1 MKLTLTRISSLVLLA
16 AVAVSCSRDEQ
27 GIAPATPTATS
38 VSSDAATRDSNLA
51 MGNPSGAVTD
61 ATNSPNNYLMTKTQY
76 TLSYSRDKGKANWV
90 SWHLS
95 SAWVGSTPRQD
106 NFAADAALPSTWFRA
121 TTSSYTGSGFDRGHN
136 CPSADRT
143 GSVADNTA
151 TFLMTNMMPQS
162 ANNNQRTWAGLE
174 NYCRTLVNAGNEV
187 YIICGSYGSG
197 GTGLNGYATTI
208 AGGKITVPSN
218 CWKVVVVLPEGSSDA
233 SRVTT
238 ATRIIAI
245 NTPNNQTLAT
255 TWGSYRT
262 TVDAIEA
269 ATGYNILSAVNS
281 TVQATIESRVDTG
294 PTS

>member
-1 MKLTLTRISSLVLLA
+1 MKLTFSRISSLVLLTA
-16 AVAVSCSRDEQ
+16 LAVSCSKDEQ
-27 GIAPATPTATS
+27 NAPTVPTAA
-38 VSSDAATRDSNLA
+38 VVNQDATRDSHLA
-51 MGNPSGAVTD
+51 MGNPSGATSSS
-61 ATNSPNNYLMTKTQY
+61 TNYTNYLLSKSQFA
-76 TLSYSRDKGKANWV
+76 LSYHRDKGKPNWV

-95 SAWVGSTPRQD
+95 SAWLGSTPRQD
-106 NFAADAALPSTWFRA
+106 NFAADGALPSGWFRA
-121 TTSSYTGSGFDRGHN
+121 TSSSYTGSGFDRGHN

-143 GSVADNTA
+143 GSVADNSA

-174 NYCRTLVNAGNEV
+174 NYCRTLVNQGNELYV
-187 YIICGSYGSG
+187 ICGSYGSG

-238 ATRIIAI
+238 ATRVIAI
-245 NTPNNQTLAT
+245 NTPNNQTLAS

-262 TVDAIEA
+262 SVDAIEA

-281 TVQATIESRVDTG
+281 TVQATIEARVDNG
-294 PTS
+294 PTN

>member
-1 MKLTLTRISSLVLLA
+1 MKVTLTRISSLTLLA
-16 AVAVSCSRDEQ
+16 ALAVSCSRVHQ
-27 GIAPATPTATS
+27 VAPSQAPTAAT
-38 VSSDAATRDSNLA
+38 VNQDAATRDSNLA

-61 ATNSPNNYLMTKTQY
+61 ATNSPNNYLMTKPQY
-76 TLSYSRDKGKANWV
+76 TLSYSRDKGKPNWV

-95 SAWVGSTPRQD
+95 SAWVGNTSRQD
-106 NFAADAALPSTWFRA
+106 NFAPDAALPTSWFRA
-121 TTSSYTGSGFDRGHN
+121 TGTSYTGSGFDRGHN

-143 GSVADNTA
+143 GSMADNTA

-174 NYCRTLVNAGNEV
+174 AYCRTLINAGNEV

-197 GTGLNGYATTI
+197 GTGVNGYTTTI

-262 TVDAIEA
+262 SVDAIEA
-269 ATGYNILSAVNS
+269 ATGYNILSAVS
-281 TVQATIESRVDTG
+281 ASVQSVVESKVDNG
-294 PTS
+294 PTN